1 MTIPGTIGTGP
12 VVDQDGR
19 PLRALDRLD
28 ARAEDPFARAADDD
42 GMYVSQ
48 AGTSVVRRSRDP
60 LRRGW
65 VRGLL
70 GAVVPLVV
78 LLVWHLATASGLV
91 PPHRLPSPTSV
102 VLAAVDLLERGDL
115 LPYIHISTQRV
126 LIGFL
131 IGAVLGLVVGAVVGL
146 SRLGDALLTSSFSGL
161 RAVPSLAW
169 IPLLII
175 WLQYGE
181 ESKITLVAI
190 GAFFPVYTTVASAL
204 RHVDPHLVEAGRA
217 YGLRGAALLGR
228 VQLPAAT
235 PAVVSGLRLALAQ
248 AWLFLVAAE
257 LLGAS
262 QGLGF
267 LLTESQNNGRVDRIL
282 LAIVLLALLGK
293 GTDALIGVAEK
304 RLARRW

>member
-12 VVDQDGR
+12 VVDRDGA
-19 PLRALDRLD
+19 PLRAP
-28 ARAEDPFARAADDD
+28 DPFDT
-42 GMYVSQ
+42 GSQ
-48 AGTSVVRRSRDP
+48 GPRPDAGTTPPVRASRDA
-60 LRRGW
+60 LGRGW
-65 VRGLL
+65 VRGAL

-78 LLVWHLATASGLV
+78 LAVWHVTTSSGLI

-102 VLAAVDLLERGDL
+102 VLAAVDLLQRGDL
-115 LPYIHISTQRV
+115 LPYVHISTQRV
-126 LIGFL
+126 LIGFAV
-131 IGAVLGLVVGAVVGL
+131 GALLGLVLGAVVGL
-146 SRLGDALLTSSFSGL
+146 SRLGDALLTTTFSGL

-235 PAVVSGLRLALAQ
+235 PAVVSGLRLAMAQ

-262 QGLGF
+262 KGLGF
-267 LLTESQNNGRVDRIL
+267 LLTDSQNNGRVDRIL

-293 GTDALIGVAEK
+293 GTDALIGVGEK